1 MKPRG
6 SEGEILKSL
15 FLILLPGWPHF
26 LRSLS
31 LPQTRERLSPRF
43 AVGRSHSS
51 DNTRVILW
59 FSYGR
64 WGNSP
69 AHRCMTHG
77 RDRKTIHIEAA
88 TKRKENGIVT
98 AAVWRSF
105 VGESAPIGRDDG
117 DDGQDQADGR
127 QSLSQSGH
135 SQIALLHL
143 LILPC
148 DGPTHTRTF
157 LALTLFLFVFF

>member
-1 MKPRG
+1 
-6 SEGEILKSL
+6 
-15 FLILLPGWPHF
+15 
-26 LRSLS
+26 
-31 LPQTRERLSPRF
+31 
-43 AVGRSHSS
+43 
-51 DNTRVILW
+51 
-59 FSYGR
+59 
-64 WGNSP
+64 
-69 AHRCMTHG
+69 MTHG

-157 LALTLFLFVFF
+157 LALTLFLFFVFLVRHYTWKLFRVMSLGAAQKTVVSLVGTSSKSVMYKVIQRRNQLRSSSTCNIR

>member
-1 MKPRG
+1 
-6 SEGEILKSL
+6 
-15 FLILLPGWPHF
+15 
-26 LRSLS
+26 
-31 LPQTRERLSPRF
+31 
-43 AVGRSHSS
+43 
-51 DNTRVILW
+51 
-59 FSYGR
+59 
-64 WGNSP
+64 
-69 AHRCMTHG
+69 MTHG

-157 LALTLFLFVFF
+157 LALTLFLFCFF